1 MKMEKFRKL
10 GLSEEVLKTLASMKI
25 DTPSEIQEKT
35 IPLVLKGNDVIGAS
49 KTGSGK
55 TLAFSSAIIERIT
68 PEKKVKA
75 LILTPTR
82 ELAEQV
88 AAAIKQFSK
97 DNLKVTAVYGGVNI
111 DMQIRKM
118 KGTDV
123 LVGTPGRILDH
134 LNRKT
139 LQLNK
144 VEMLILDEFD
154 RMLDMG
160 FIHDVD
166 KIIGECPTKRQ
177 TMLFSATISADV
189 DYISKK
195 YMNNP
200 EEVSVES
207 FVDHSKL
214 KQIYY
219 DVPDGLKFSLLV
231 HLLKEEDS
239 HLVMVFCST
248 RRNADFV
255 VTNLNNLG
263 IDAKAI
269 HGGMDQKKRIRV
281 LKEFNGKGGV
291 GIIVCTDVAARGL
304 DIKGVSHVYNYDLP
318 RDPTDYIHRIGRTA
332 RAGENGKAISILAS
346 RDYEFFSDI
355 INHEK
360 MKIDEMELPYV
371 KKVEIIRDNGRRNM
385 SNSRGRPNGMTRSRS
400 GLDSAR
406 GRNPRERNQSRPPRG
421 NDSRGRND
429 RQLFDAV
436 CKKCGKKCK
445 VPFKPTTGKGVSCS
459 DCFVPKDSN
468 ERGRN
473 DSRGR
478 NQSRGPRDNNSN
490 SRGRFQSRDSGR
502 NDSRRNDS
510 RGRSDSRSRNQS
522 SSPRRNDSRGRN
534 QSRGPRDNNSNSR
547 GRFQSRD
554 NSRRSDS
561 RGRSDSQRRR

>member
-1 MKMEKFRKL
+1 MEKFRKL

-35 IPLVLKGNDVIGAS
+35 IPLVLEGNDVIGAS

-55 TLAFSSAIIERIT
+55 TLAFSSAIIEKII

-88 AAAIKQFSK
+88 AGAIRQFSK
-97 DNLKVTAVYGGVNI
+97 DNLKVTAVYGGVNM

-118 KGTDV
+118 RGTDV

-166 KIIGECPTKRQ
+166 KIIAACPKKRQ

-195 YMNNP
+195 YMNDP
-200 EEVSVES
+200 KEVSVES

-231 HLLKEEDS
+231 HLLKEES
-239 HLVMVFCST
+239 SGLVMVFCST

-263 IDAKAI
+263 INAKAI

-281 LKEFNGKGGV
+281 LEEFNGKGGI

-332 RAGENGKAISILAS
+332 RAGENGKAVSILAS

-360 MKIDEMELPYV
+360 TKIEEMELPYV
-371 KKVEIIRDNGRRNM
+371 KKVDIVRDSGKRN
-385 SNSRGRPNGMTRSRS
+385 NSRFG
-400 GLDSAR
+400 DSMR
-406 GRNPRERNQSRPPRG
+406 RNPRERNQSRSPRR
-421 NDSRGRND
+421 NDSRRND

-468 ERGRN
+468 GRERNNSRRNDFRGR
-473 DSRGR
+473 S
-478 NQSRGPRDNNSN
+478 SKPNNSN
-490 SRGRFQSRDSGR
+490 SRGRTY
-502 NDSRRNDS
+502 S
-510 RGRSDSRSRNQS
+510 RGK
-522 SSPRRNDSRGRN
+522 
-534 QSRGPRDNNSNSR
+534 
-547 GRFQSRD
+547 FQSRD
-554 NSRRSDS
+554 NSRKNDSQGRNDS
-561 RGRSDSQRRR
+561 RGKFQSKNFSRGRNDSRKNNSQRRR

>member
-1 MKMEKFRKL
+1 MEKFRKL

-25 DTPSEIQEKT
+25 DTPSEIQAKT
-35 IPLVLKGNDVIGAS
+35 IPLVLDGNDVIGAS

-55 TLAFSSAIIERIT
+55 TLAFSSAIIEKIV

-88 AAAIKQFSK
+88 ASAIRQFSK

-118 KGTDV
+118 RGTDV

-144 VEMLILDEFD
+144 VEILVLDEFD

-166 KIIGECPTKRQ
+166 KIIGECPKKRQ

-200 EEVSVES
+200 KEISVES

-231 HLLKEEDS
+231 HLLKEEES

-281 LKEFNGKGGV
+281 LEEFNGKGGIK
-291 GIIVCTDVAARGL
+291 IIVCTDVAARGL

-318 RDPTDYIHRIGRTA
+318 RDPIDYIHRIGRTA
-332 RAGENGKAISILAS
+332 RAGENGKAVSILAS

-360 MKIDEMELPYV
+360 TKIEEIELPYV
-371 KKVEIIRDNGRRNM
+371 KKVDIVRDNGKRNM
-385 SNSRGRPNGMTRSRS
+385 NNFRLRNSGRRD
-400 GLDSAR
+400 LK
-406 GRNPRERNQSRPPRG
+406 ERNQSKFPRRSNSKG
-421 NDSRGRND
+421 ND

-445 VPFKPTTGKGVSCS
+445 VPFKPTTGKGVLCS
-459 DCFVPKDSN
+459 DCFVPKNSN
-468 ERGRN
+468 GRERN
-473 DSRGR
+473 NSRGR
-478 NQSRGPRDNNSN
+478 NSRPNNSN
-490 SRGRFQSRDSGR
+490 SRGRFQPRDSGR
-502 NDSRRNDS
+502 NDSRGRFQSKNFSRGRNDS
-510 RGRSDSRSRNQS
+510 RK
-522 SSPRRNDSRGRN
+522 
-534 QSRGPRDNNSNSR
+534 NN
-547 GRFQSRD
+547 
-554 NSRRSDS
+554 
-561 RGRSDSQRRR
+561 SQRRK